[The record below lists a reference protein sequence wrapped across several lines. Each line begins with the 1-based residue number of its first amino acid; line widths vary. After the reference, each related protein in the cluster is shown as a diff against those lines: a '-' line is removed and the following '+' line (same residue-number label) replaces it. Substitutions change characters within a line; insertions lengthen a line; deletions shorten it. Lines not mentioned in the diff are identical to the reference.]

1 MNTMQVPESSV
12 SQAERGADFD
22 DEPLTIRRKL
32 LDESSA
38 FRFIVRNFELFPQVM
53 LAVAVV
59 ALVHAAQKKNEQD

>member
-22 DEPLTIRRKL
+22 EEPLTTKRKL

-38 FRFIVRNFELFPQVM
+38 FRFVVRNFEMFPEVM

-59 ALVHAAQKKNEQD
+59 ALIHAAQKKNEPD